1 MFEVAL
7 TIIGFAAAM
16 TIPAFLTAIVESAA
30 LKLRPLSE
38 RARSSTEAKSY
49 RLLPAG
55 RNLPAA
61 LRALCFDGR
70 SWRST

>member
-30 LKLRPLSE
+30 LKLGPLSE
-38 RARSSTEAKSY
+38 RAKSSTQAKSR

-55 RNLPAA
+55 RNLPVA
-61 LRALCFDGR
+61 LRA
-70 SWRST
+70 

>member
-16 TIPAFLTAIVESAA
+16 TIPSFLTAIVENAA
-30 LKLRPLSE
+30 PKLRPLSE
-38 RARSSTEAKSY
+38 RAKSSTQAKSH
-49 RLLPAG
+49 RLLPSG

-61 LRALCFDGR
+61 PAPAR
-70 SWRST
+70 SMI